1 MRGSKE
7 NNVNA
12 LIFDCGCV
20 LTFGRCYHRSE
31 KEEGSKVV
39 GENTNHRH
47 KLLNLIYE
55 IRILQPRLGIDQIL
69 DLVKQLPKKDKIRL
83 SKELEREIIDTKLT
97 ALLEAFK
104 TNDLEQET
112 INEEVEI
119 VRAEI
124 YARSKAM

>member
-1 MRGSKE
+1 M
-7 NNVNA
+7 
-12 LIFDCGCV
+12 
-20 LTFGRCYHRSE
+20 
-31 KEEGSKVV
+31 V

-124 YARSKAM
+124 YARSKAK